1 MTTASYQFEW
11 KIAGVWTGVASA
23 SVLSLSS
30 GSEAGLSDN
39 GVGFGDQTST
49 RADVTVL
56 RTETAGITLPRLL
69 VRITYTIDAG
79 SAVAFQGIVTGY
91 SGDRETIKL
100 TCEGLIA
107 DLPARTKS
115 IYTKLRHKRAPATK
129 TTASSI
135 EDPTNG
141 SYVGG
146 VINEV
151 LWKAG
156 GRPNEQ
162 SGTYTTADFYYSC
175 DQAIRAPDW
184 SWVAGEDGWSECLR
198 LARAVGGQLYQ
209 GLDGVVRYKQPLSMV
224 GSVGRT
230 FTTADYADLQE
241 DVDTG
246 QYATRIVASFT
257 PRYQAAIQEVISDT
271 TYRTVPAGASLTVDL
286 EPHWPIVD
294 SSWVLDG
301 GTLKDKNIIATF
313 FDGAL
318 AAYHAST
325 GFTVVVT
332 TYAMRLTIVITNNT
346 SRNMQISKITV
357 AGAPVVAGE
366 TQTVVIGSADP
377 TRNLE
382 DNIFVQSKAHAT
394 ALASMAYT
402 YYGTVRPVRRLSGC
416 VWDVSRTVGETV
428 ELTDSALSLSATNHL
443 ILSVSDSE
451 AGAVAEYAL
460 VDATGLPT
468 TSQYW
473 LVQST
478 SQSGTKKVGW

>member
-1 MTTASYQFEW
+1 MTTASYQLAW
-11 KIAGVWTGVASA
+11 KLSGTWTGVASG
-23 SVLSLSS
+23 SVISLSS
-30 GSEAGLSDN
+30 GSEAGLADN

-49 RADVTVL
+49 RAEVEVL
-56 RTETAGITLPRLL
+56 RTETSGITLPRLP

-91 SGDRETIKL
+91 SGDRETIRL
-100 TCEGLIA
+100 TCEGMIS
-107 DLPARTKS
+107 DLPSRTKA
-115 IYTKLRHKRAPATK
+115 IFTKLRYKRAPATK
-129 TTASSI
+129 TSASSI

-146 VINEV
+146 IINEV

-156 GRPNEQ
+156 GRPYEQ
-162 SGTYTTADFYYSC
+162 AGSYASADFYYSC

-209 GLDGVVRYKQPLSMV
+209 GLDGVVRYRQPLTMV
-224 GSVGRT
+224 GSVGKT
-230 FTTADYADLQE
+230 YTTADYEELRE
-241 DVDTG
+241 EVDTG
-246 QYATRIVASFT
+246 QYATRVVASFT
-257 PRYQAAIQEVISDT
+257 PRYVAAVQEVITDT
-271 TYRTVPAGASLTVDL
+271 TYRTVPASSSLTVDL

-294 SSWVLDG
+294 DTWVLDG

-313 FDGAL
+313 FDGGL
-318 AAYHAST
+318 ASYHAST
-325 GFTVVVT
+325 GFTTTVT
-332 TYAMRLTIVITNNT
+332 TYAMRITIVITNNT
-346 SRNMQISKITV
+346 ARNMQISKITV

-394 ALASMAYT
+394 ALATMAT
-402 YYGTVRPVRRLSGC
+402 TFYGTVRPVRRLSGC

-428 ELTDSALSLSATNHL
+428 ALTDSALGLSATTHL

-460 VDATGLPT
+460 VDATGLPALAD
-468 TSQYW
+468 YW
-473 LVQST
+473 LVKST
-478 SQSGTKKVGW
+478 SQTGTKKIAW